1 VNRPA
6 LLALLV
12 LAGCGGGG
20 RSGGGET
27 TRPAARAPAHVEEL
41 PRVPGRAVT
50 FRAPGG
56 PVRAELTTTGR
67 RTPAVLLIHQFRS
80 GKDEWDP
87 FVPYL
92 HRAGFAT
99 LAYTGRG
106 GIDEKPLAREAAAA
120 LEFLARRP
128 EVDPRRLGIVGASV
142 GASTAALVMSQG
154 AGRRVRAAVA
164 LSPPDAPLIFDLQA
178 KHRWHPH
185 DVLFV
190 SDRNEASSVANAYP
204 GPVRSRRLVTRRF
217 GHGVVLLPAPM
228 VRRAVLEWLASRV
241 ARR

>member
-1 VNRPA
+1 MRRPA

-12 LAGCGGGG
+12 LAGCGAGG

-27 TRPAARAPAHVEEL
+27 TRPTARAPAHVEKL

-92 HRAGFAT
+92 HRAGFVT

-164 LSPPDAPLIFDLQA
+164 LSPPDAPVVFDLQGE
-178 KHRWHPH
+178 HRWHPH

-190 SDRNEASSVANAYP
+190 SDRNEASSVANAFP
-204 GPVRSRRLVTRRF
+204 GPLRSRRLVTRVL
-217 GHGVVLLPAPM
+217 GHGVVLLSDLT
-228 VRRAVLEWLASRV
+228 VRKAVLAWLAARV